1 MKAHRKSLGILLLV
15 LAAAVCAEEE
25 ERLFEANVKFKPNSS
40 SSLIEISFDRQDP
53 FSGINQADMLSYKCF
68 LQRNGSDLGLFVQ
81 NGSNNVVDP
90 FTITRP
96 YDPCQTIENLSIRCE
111 IELLSI
117 GSPKTVKSKDFSYE
131 GSQDLLDYR
140 CNMTVFYAVTIG
152 NNPVKRKLLKIRS
165 MNLTLNPR
173 WRDP

>member
-1 MKAHRKSLGILLLV
+1 MKARWKSFGILLLV

-40 SSLIEISFDRQDP
+40 SKLLEISFDRQVP
-53 FSGINQADMLSYKCF
+53 LSGLNQAEILSYKCF

-81 NGSNNVVDP
+81 NGSNDLVVP
-90 FTITRP
+90 FTITQP
-96 YDPCQTIENLSIRCE
+96 YEPCQTIENLSIRCK
-111 IELLSI
+111 IYTLTQSNMMVGVDNL
-117 GSPKTVKSKDFSYE
+117 GTVNVKSKEFSYE

-152 NNPVKRKLLKIRS
+152 NNPRRKHLS
-165 MNLTLNPR
+165 ES
-173 WRDP
+173 